1 MKKYI
6 ERILQDTQ
14 AVLFDLDGTLV
25 DSMWMWKN
33 IDIEYLG
40 RFGIPYQE
48 GLQQQIEGMS
58 FSETALYFK
67 EHFQIPDSIQ
77 QMKDDWNAM
86 ALHKY
91 THEVFLKPGAER
103 FLKELKKRGIQTGIA
118 TSNSKELVTAVMDS
132 LGIHDK
138 IDTVVTGCEVSHGKP
153 SPDIYLEAAKR
164 LGAQQ
169 SRCVVFEDIVP
180 GIMAGKAAGMYV
192 FAVEDPYSSQF
203 WEQKKAQADDYI
215 RDYRDFFIDPA
226 AE

>member
-6 ERILQDTQ
+6 EQILQDTR

-91 THEVFLKPGAER
+91 THEVFLKPGAE
-103 FLKELKKRGIQTGIA
+103 
-118 TSNSKELVTAVMDS
+118 ELVTAVMDS

-169 SRCVVFEDIVP
+169 SRCLVFEDIIP